1 MPGNSTGQENLKG
14 KKSHWGNVDEVIE
27 DNCTEGN
34 FILVYHKFTPYDY
47 YDNALYVQHLGF
59 AKKQNIAWRGKCLS
73 VYPHAGGSHHGGG
86 HHPSAVGLP
95 LLQFPAVQDP
105 AVVFLD
111 R

>member
-47 YDNALYVQHLGF
+47 YDNALYVQHLSF
-59 AKKQNIAWRGKCLS
+59 AKKQNIAWRGKRLS
-73 VYPHAGGSHHGGG
+73 I
-86 HHPSAVGLP
+86 P
-95 LLQFPAVQDP
+95 LLRAGATMAAAIVLVWLAYCSFNSLGYRTQ
-105 AVVFLD
+105 L
-111 R
+111 